1 VGRPALTLAAATIL
15 LLSAMGVAPTAQERD
30 PFAHMQALRLVTP
43 VPAPDVA
50 FRALDGRPARLS
62 ELRGRPVLLTF
73 FTTW

>member
-1 VGRPALTLAAATIL
+1 VGRSALTLAAATVL
-15 LLSAMGVAPTAQERD
+15 LLSALGGAPTAEERD
-30 PFAHMQALRLVTP
+30 PFAHMQALRLVSP
-43 VPAPDVA
+43 VPAPEVA